1 MLSNTTSCLVSKYA
15 GRLAQ
20 ELAVLERRS
29 LLELGG
35 KGRASEPHYDQ
46 EASENSLVGREQSA
60 RAVMAYGDSLYVQHV
75 GGRR

>member
-20 ELAVLERRS
+20 ELAVLERRN

-35 KGRASEPHYDQ
+35 RGRVSEPHYDQ
-46 EASENSLVGREQSA
+46 EASEDSLVGRQQSA
-60 RAVMAYGDSLYVQHV
+60 RAVLAYGDSLYVQHM
-75 GGRR
+75 GERR